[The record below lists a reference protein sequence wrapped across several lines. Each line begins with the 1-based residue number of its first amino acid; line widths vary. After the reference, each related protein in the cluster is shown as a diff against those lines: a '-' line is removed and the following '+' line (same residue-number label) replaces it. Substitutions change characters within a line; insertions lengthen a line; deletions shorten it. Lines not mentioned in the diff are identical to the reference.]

1 MPDISK
7 YKSISVSTEAY
18 EKLVFIAKDQ
28 DRAIGRQMSR
38 MIDEKYDEILE
49 AKKQYLVA
57 YKLYG

>member
-7 YKSISVSTEAY
+7 YKSVGLSTEAY

-38 MIDEKYDEILE
+38 MIDEKYGEILE
-49 AKKQYLVA
+49 AKK
-57 YKLYG
+57 